1 MLKNFTKYAGI
12 VQTLIGLA
20 SQFIPS
26 IGGMLGAQAAGGNIF
41 NILSGAALSYLGF
54 KGSDSAQRTGA
65 QAIGGL
71 NGLGRP
77 FGFYQSRNAWRTWA
91 ALEFRSGIEYHQ
103 SAHRRLGTLCW
114 FHEETGGR
122 NCALSRPVE
131 L

>member
-71 NGLGRP
+71 NGLVGLL
-77 FGFYQSRNAWRTWA
+77 GFINPEMLGGLGLHLNSGAVSNIINLLIGAWGLYAGFMKKPAGAT
-91 ALEFRSGIEYHQ
+91 
-103 SAHRRLGTLCW
+103 AH
-114 FHEETGGR
+114 
-122 NCALSRPVE
+122 
-131 L
+131 